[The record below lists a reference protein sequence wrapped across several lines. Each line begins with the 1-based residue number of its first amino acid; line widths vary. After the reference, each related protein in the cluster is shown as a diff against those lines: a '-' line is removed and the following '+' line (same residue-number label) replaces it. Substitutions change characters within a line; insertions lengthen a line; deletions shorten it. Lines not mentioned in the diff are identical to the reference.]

1 MTAAQVVD
9 TVMCA
14 EHADL
19 LRESVAW
26 VVAELMEADVAAQI
40 GAAHGEARPSG
51 PATDWRCLSSRRR
64 EQPSPHRRS

>member
-1 MTAAQVVD
+1 MTAAQLVD

-40 GAAHGEARPSG
+40 GAAHGE
-51 PATDWRCLSSRRR
+51 
-64 EQPSPHRRS
+64 RSTERAGDRLEVPELQAA